1 MKKSEIIAAVD
12 KIVKVINS
20 CETTEQLDTIA
31 NWVNYQYERLKKE
44 TKYDYKLL
52 KKVITID
59 DEKYKKYKQFQCMVL
74 NSYANNF
81 VEICKYYYKH
91 PEEHDNM
98 ISSLF
103 PNESSIHALQSA
115 IANMSSDKL
124 KIFITKILGC

>member
-1 MKKSEIIAAVD
+1 MKKNEIIAAVD

-20 CETTEQLDTIA
+20 CETMEQFDTVV
-31 NWVNYQYERLKKE
+31 NWIDYQYERLKKE
-44 TKYDYKLL
+44 TKCDYKLL
-52 KKVITID
+52 EKVIIID
-59 DEKYKKYKQFQCMVL
+59 DEKYKKYKLFQRMIL

-91 PEEHDNM
+91 PEERDNM

-103 PNESSIHALQSA
+103 PNENSIHTLRAA
-115 IANMSSDKL
+115 VANMNSDKL

>member
-1 MKKSEIIAAVD
+1 MKKNEIIAAVD
-12 KIVKVINS
+12 KIVKIINS
-20 CETTEQLDTIA
+20 CETMEQLDMVV
-31 NWVNYQYERLKKE
+31 NWVDYQYERLKKE
-44 TKYDYKLL
+44 TKHNYKLL
-52 KKVITID
+52 EKVIIID
-59 DEKYKKYKQFQCMVL
+59 DEKYKKYKQFQCEVL
-74 NSYANNF
+74 NDYANNF

-103 PNESSIHALQSA
+103 PNESSPYTLRAA

>member
-20 CETTEQLDTIA
+20 CETMEQLDIVV
-31 NWVNYQYERLKKE
+31 NWVDYQYERLKKE
-44 TKYDYKLL
+44 TKHNYELL
-52 KKVITID
+52 KRVVIIN
-59 DEKYKKYKQFQCMVL
+59 DEKYKKYKQFQCDVL

-91 PEEHDNM
+91 PEERDDM

-103 PNESSIHALQSA
+103 PRESSIHTLQA
-115 IANMSSDKL
+115 TIANMNSDKL

>member
-1 MKKSEIIAAVD
+1 MKKNEIIAAVD
-12 KIVKVINS
+12 KIVKIINS
-20 CETTEQLDTIA
+20 CETMEQLDMVV
-31 NWVNYQYERLKKE
+31 NWVDYQYERLKKE
-44 TKYDYKLL
+44 TKYNYKLL
-52 KKVITID
+52 EKVIIID
-59 DEKYKKYKQFQCMVL
+59 DEKYKKYELFQRMIL

-103 PNESSIHALQSA
+103 PNESSIHTLQAA

>member
-20 CETTEQLDTIA
+20 CQTMEQLDMVV
-31 NWVNYQYERLKKE
+31 NWVDYQYKKLKKE
-44 TKYDYKLL
+44 AKYNYKLL
-52 KKVITID
+52 EKIIIID
-59 DEKYKKYKQFQCMVL
+59 DEKYKKYKHFQCMIL

-91 PEEHDNM
+91 PEERDNM

-103 PNESSIHALQSA
+103 PNESSIHTLRAA
-115 IANMSSDKL
+115 IANMNSDKL